1 MLLSEAIGEFIRY
14 KVVRRGS
21 TRDTEITYRS
31 TMNGFLKCVGDIPV
45 EQLTV
50 FLIDMYAD
58 YIALQGYKPKTMHNK
73 MATVRS
79 FVRFLYSKDLSSIR
93 PESVELP
100 KSVSPE
106 ANFLS
111 PDEQDKLLS
120 VIKKPRDLAIVRV
133 MIASGARVS
142 ELTNLKYDD
151 FYVDSIVIQHGKG
164 GKSRPTFLT
173 TRASDSLQ
181 NYLKTK
187 RRTEYLFTNSFSEK
201 LSRQYVARI
210 VSQYASD
217 AGIGKKVTPHTLR
230 HTFATNMLQNGA
242 RVEIVQPL
250 MGHANIR
257 TTLIYAHFT
266 NNYLKEE
273 YKKYASQG

>member
-1 MLLSEAIGEFIRY
+1 
-14 KVVRRGS
+14 
-21 TRDTEITYRS
+21 
-31 TMNGFLKCVGDIPV
+31 MNGFLKCVGDIPV